1 MRVCDWGIGA
11 AVHSRARFGGGEAK
25 AGAAATER
33 GRREGQGVRTVGMQC
48 LVLHAVS
55 RGEVHTGPGGAFSA
69 TLPACRRVNYQRDEN
84 SCLCGCVHAER
95 GC

>member
-1 MRVCDWGIGA
+1 
-11 AVHSRARFGGGEAK
+11 
-25 AGAAATER
+25 
-33 GRREGQGVRTVGMQC
+33 MQC